1 MLRRHSIHAALGVVI
16 WLAAACSPSAPSK
29 SAPPPSAAA
38 PRDVAVAQVTE
49 AVWETVLHLT
59 GELVPSE
66 ESVLSTKVAGRLESL
81 AVDVGSVVRRGEPI
95 ARIEARDFELRQV
108 QAAATLTAARAMLGL
123 EENAEAK
130 SIDTETMAIVREAR
144 AELDQARREVERQT
158 SLVGSGAATQ
168 SILDTATTAYSAAE
182 SHLQEAR
189 ETIATRRATVALR
202 EAELE
207 IARQQL
213 ADTQVKAPYDGVVL
227 ERLAG
232 TGDYL
237 SAGAPLAR
245 LLRNDPVRLRVIV
258 PEQASGLVSQGQE
271 LRAQFDSG
279 SASVVAA
286 VTRMAPALGARDR
299 SLVVEAD
306 VKNPDGKLR
315 PGSFARA
322 ELVLDAKATTLVI
335 PPTALVR
342 FAGIDK
348 VFVDEK
354 DQAVER
360 RVKIGRVETER
371 VEVLEGLAVG
381 DRVVLEPGSLQGG
394 TRLHVKD

>member
-1 MLRRHSIHAALGVVI
+1 M
-16 WLAAACSPSAPSK
+16 
-29 SAPPPSAAA
+29 
-38 PRDVAVAQVTE
+38 AQVAE
-49 AVWETVLHLT
+49 AVWEKVLHLT
-59 GELVPSE
+59 GELVASE

-81 AVDVGSVVRRGEPI
+81 AVDVGSIVHRGEPI
-95 ARIEARDFELRQV
+95 ARVEARDFELRQV
-108 QAAATLTAARAMLGL
+108 QAAATLAAARAMLGL
-123 EENAEAK
+123 EESAEAK

-168 SILDTATTAYSAAE
+168 SVLDSATTAHSAAE

-189 ETIATRRATVALR
+189 ETIATRRATIAQR

-213 ADTQVKAPYDGVVL
+213 ADTQVSAPYDGVVL

-258 PEQASGLVSQGQE
+258 PEQASGLVHPGQE

-306 VKNPDGKLR
+306 VGNPDGKLR

-360 RVKIGRVETER
+360 RVKIGRVEAQR

-394 TRLHVKD
+394 TRLRVKD